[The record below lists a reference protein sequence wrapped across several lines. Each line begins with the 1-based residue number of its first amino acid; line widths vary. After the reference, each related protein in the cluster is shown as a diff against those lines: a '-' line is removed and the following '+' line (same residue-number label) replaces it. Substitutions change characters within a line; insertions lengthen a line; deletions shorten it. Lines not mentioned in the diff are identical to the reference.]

1 MAKKAA
7 SVLELIG
14 DTPIVRMNKM
24 RPDGAAE
31 VWLKLEAQ
39 NPAGCVKERIALYM
53 VEAAENSGQLQ
64 PGGVIVEP
72 TSGNTGIGLAMVAA
86 VKGYRLILCMPE
98 TMSMER
104 RKILQAFGSEIVLT
118 EGPKGMKGAVEKAQ
132 ELTQANKGYFM
143 PQQVEN
149 PANVQAHYQT
159 TGPEI
164 WKQTEGRIDAFVSGI
179 GTGGTITGAGRYLR
193 EKNPKILLI
202 GIEPQA
208 SAVLSGGKPGS
219 HKIQGI
225 GAGFIPGVLDRSLLS
240 EVMRVSNDDALE
252 TARRLCKEEGVFCGI
267 SSGAAAY
274 GAMEIAKQLG
284 AGQNVVA
291 ILPDTGERYLT
302 TDLFSNNGS

>member
-143 PQQVEN
+143 PQQFEN
-149 PANVQAHYQT
+149 PANVQAHYET